1 MGFRCR
7 SHTLTLLRFFQ
18 SFTLSVSIVLCT
30 LVYRTC
36 IFHMY
41 QQKQMKTVFASDLC
55 GFMDFSAFNI
65 KQSPNV
71 QLHLHTMECVYFD
84 TTLLEKFAFHFSSH
98 VLYVLIR
105 FSHFNSTHLYRKH
118 PSALPPHSFS
128 FSLCVCVCFFVND
141 VVVVRDA
148 RFYFIY
154 IRSFMNMFA
163 LYL

>member
-118 PSALPPHSFS
+118 PSALPPRSFP
-128 FSLCVCVCFFVND
+128 FSLCVCVCVFFLSMMLLLSVMH
-141 VVVVRDA
+141 A
-148 RFYFIY
+148 FIL
-154 IRSFMNMFA
+154 FTFGP
-163 LYL
+163 L